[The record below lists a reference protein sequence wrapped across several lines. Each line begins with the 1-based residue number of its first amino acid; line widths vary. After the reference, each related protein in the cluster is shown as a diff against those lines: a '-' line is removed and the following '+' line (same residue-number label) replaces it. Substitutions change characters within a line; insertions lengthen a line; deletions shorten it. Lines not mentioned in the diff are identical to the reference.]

1 MRNHRKY
8 HAPKRIHQSKTFDY
22 KNKGIMITGKGII
35 MVLRTHMNA
44 PFFPGNSSLA
54 NAKAAIECTIR
65 ANTVTIVATNNEFLI
80 PVKISRILNTC
91 L

>member
-1 MRNHRKY
+1 M
-8 HAPKRIHQSKTFDY
+8 PQSEFTSPRLLII

-44 PFFPGNSSLA
+44 PFFPGNSNLA